1 MSENSSN
8 LPLGKIGLVAGVCAI
23 ALVGFGITSRYR
35 SDHKLAAWT
44 AEQAVPVVSIVKVEK
59 MKGDDGEALTLPGD
73 LRAFN
78 SAPIYPRTNGYVR
91 KWLVDIGDNVRA
103 GQLLGV
109 IDAPEVDQQVAA
121 ARADVQTARANQALA
136 KSTAARWSNML
147 AKDAVSR
154 QEADEKA
161 GDLAAKTAITNAG
174 NANLLRLQ
182 ALQGFTRLTAPF
194 SGVVT
199 TRSAQI
205 GQLVSAGAGGAAA
218 VPLFTISDVSRMRIY
233 VRVPQTYSAQVREGM
248 HATLM
253 LPEYPGRKFD
263 ATLTRTAGAI
273 DPQSGTVLVE
283 LQAPNGDRALKPGAY
298 SQVIFPL
305 NGAST
310 SVTIPGS
317 ALMVSSDGTRVA
329 TLGPDNKANIKA
341 VRLGRDMGST
351 VEVIT
356 GLSPTDRV
364 IDNPP
369 DSLQTGDTV
378 RQATEAKGGANAHG

>member
-1 MSENSSN
+1 MPENSSA
-8 LPLGKIGLVAGVCAI
+8 LSLGRIGLFAGVCAI
-23 ALVGFGITSRYR
+23 AVVAIGIGTRYR
-35 SDHKLAAWT
+35 SDHQLATWT
-44 AEQAVPVVSIVKVEK
+44 AAQAVPVVAVVKPEQ
-59 MKGDDGEALTLPGD
+59 MKGDDALTLPGD

-91 KWLVDIGDNVRA
+91 KWLVDIGDTVRA

-136 KSTAARWSNML
+136 RSTAARWSNML

-194 SGVVT
+194 GGVVT

-205 GQLVSAGAGGAAA
+205 GQLVSAGAGGATTT
-218 VPLFTISDVSRMRIY
+218 PLFTISDVSRMRIY
-233 VRVPQTYSAQVREGM
+233 VRVPQSYSAQVRQGM
-248 HATLM
+248 HATLA

-283 LQAPNGDRALKPGAY
+283 LQAANGDRALKPGAY
-298 SQVIFPL
+298 SQVVFPL
-305 NGAST
+305 SGTST
-310 SVTIPGS
+310 SVRIPAS
-317 ALMVSSDGTRVA
+317 ALMVGSDGTRVA
-329 TLGPDNKANIKA
+329 TLGRDDKADIKI
-341 VRLGRDMGST
+341 VKVGRDMGNT
-351 VEVIT
+351 VEVIA
-356 GLSPTDRV
+356 GLNPTDRI

-369 DSLQTGDTV
+369 DSLQTGDAV
-378 RQATEAKGGANAHG
+378 REATEAKGGANAHG

>member
-1 MSENSSN
+1 MSDSSSN
-8 LPLGKIGLVAGVCAI
+8 LPLGKIGLVAGVCAV
-23 ALVGFGITSRYR
+23 ALVAFGITSRYR

-44 AEQAVPVVSIVKVEK
+44 AEQAVPVVSIVKAEK
-59 MKGDDGEALTLPGD
+59 MKGDGEALTLPGD
-73 LRAFN
+73 LSAFN

-91 KWLVDIGDNVRA
+91 KWMVDIGDNVRA

-121 ARADVQTARANQALA
+121 ARADLQTARANQALA
-136 KSTAARWSNML
+136 KSTSVRWANML

-174 NANLLRLQ
+174 SANLARLQ
-182 ALQGFTRLTAPF
+182 ALQSFTRLTAPF
-194 SGVVT
+194 PGVVT

-205 GQLVSAGAGGAAA
+205 GQLVSAGAGGTTA

-233 VRVPQTYSAQVREGM
+233 VRVPQTYSSQVHQGM
-248 HATLM
+248 HATVM

-263 ATLTRTAGAI
+263 ATLTRAAGAV
-273 DPQSGTVLVE
+273 DPRSGTVLVE
-283 LQAPNGDRALKPGAY
+283 LQASNGDRALKPGAY

-329 TLGPDNKANIKA
+329 TLGPDNKANIKT
-341 VRLGRDMGST
+341 VRVGRDMGST

-378 RQATEAKGGANAHG
+378 REATEAKGGANAHG